1 MATKK
6 PGPPRTSSPP
16 PGAGH
21 LFHEMQAEAARAL
34 ATDPQNVQA
43 LAQEIAS
50 TPAGDDP
57 DEALCTL
64 LSMTLDQ
71 ARMAQE
77 GGRRSG
83 KQCLDA
89 VSHHLVDLSRKG
101 AVTVSGNI
109 AITRC
114 YVRAG
119 LPVPAGLEP
128 GEQAILQEASSLP
141 PGDETSPEA
150 AFAKMSES
158 LLSDVGDDPSI
169 LHQAFAEILPGIPP
183 DARFLLCKVAAANPD
198 TRFEQLACA
207 WLLDM
212 SEQVRSGALDG
223 LTDRLAAGRLS
234 PRALGRLAV
243 LRSWIVDEPLRQRVD
258 TLIRNAIRSGM
269 SQDRDTSPSHRIVE
283 CISSPIDGT
292 GAQSFAIALQK
303 GRARAIAMVLLKQ
316 GFGVKDAYVVPCAN
330 VAEQR
335 GFLQQISALG
345 GEGGVSLDYIQIAL
359 SIALAEGHKNAVY
372 PAPGLADVAEV
383 CALTTLRPAQDAS
396 VLAVLNAY
404 DPENALAS
412 LDPEERAT
420 LVAASEDWPASY
432 PMVTHWFEDND
443 DIFDGIEAT
452 STAREHALWTWL
464 ETRRD
469 FWASIIARTALLLK
483 NQGDPEAPSF
493 AMTARAISQGDPLPR
508 IPVMAAILDQTLEA
522 QLAASFAID
531 DGIPNG
537 SDEDIMALLMNLMA
551 PPPQPARR
559 PPRSKPAR
567 KGAPRKPK

>member
-6 PGPPRTSSPP
+6 PGPPRTSAPP
-16 PGAGH
+16 PDTGH
-21 LFHEMQAEAARAL
+21 LFHEMQTEAARAL
-34 ATDPQNVQA
+34 AADPQNVQA

-50 TPAGDDP
+50 TPAGDEA

-64 LSMTLDQ
+64 LTITLDQ

-77 GGRRSG
+77 GGQRSG
-83 KQCLDA
+83 KRCLDA

-101 AVTVSGNI
+101 LVTVGGNI

-119 LPVPAGLEP
+119 LPVPAGLAP
-128 GEQAILQEASSLP
+128 GEQAILRETSSFL

-150 AFAKMSES
+150 AFAKISES
-158 LLSDVGDDPSI
+158 LLNDIGDDPSI

-183 DARFLLCKVAAANPD
+183 DARSLLCKVAAANPD

-212 SEQVRSGALDG
+212 SEQVRSGALEG

-243 LRSWIVDEPLRQRVD
+243 LRSWIVDEPVRQRVD
-258 TLIRNAIRSGM
+258 ALIRNAIRSGI
-269 SQDRDTSPSHRIVE
+269 SQDRDTPPSHRIVR
-283 CISSPIDGT
+283 CVSSPIDGA
-292 GAQSFAIALQK
+292 GAQSLAIGLQK

-330 VAEQR
+330 AAEQR
-335 GFLQQISALG
+335 GLLQQVSALG
-345 GEGGVSLDYIQIAL
+345 GKGDVSLDYIQAAL
-359 SIALAEGHKNAVY
+359 GFALAEGRKNAVY
-372 PAPGLADVAEV
+372 PAPGLADVAEA
-383 CALTTLRPAQDAS
+383 CALTSLRPTQDAS
-396 VLAVLNAY
+396 VQAMLSAY

-412 LDPEERAT
+412 LDPEERET
-420 LVAASEDWPASY
+420 LVAASEDWPPSY
-432 PMVTHWFEDND
+432 PMIGHWFEDND
-443 DIFDGIEAT
+443 DIFDGTDAT
-452 STAREHALWTWL
+452 STAHAHALWTWL

-483 NQGDPEAPSF
+483 DQGDPEAPSF
-493 AMTARAISQGDPLPR
+493 AMTARAISQGDPLQR
-508 IPVMAAILDQTLEA
+508 IPVMAAIVDQTLEA
-522 QLAASFAID
+522 RCADSFTMD
-531 DGIPNG
+531 EGMPDGV
-537 SDEDIMALLMNLMA
+537 DEDIMALLMNLMA

-559 PPRSKPAR
+559 PSSSKPAR
-567 KGAPRKPK
+567 KGARRKPK